1 MKRVLLS
8 FVIVAG
14 LAFGTTSC
22 SKAKDSAKKAG
33 DAVENAA
40 EKTGDA
46 VKQAAEK
53 TKEAV
58 KEGAEAVKEGAEKA
72 VDAVTD
78 NAQVEKGK
86 ALFTSKTCATC
97 HGVDKKVL
105 GPSIKN
111 IVKVYSEKGANMV
124 KFLKGNSAPIV
135 DTDPGQVAIM
145 KANVD
150 GFLKDMKAEELQAVT
165 AYMRSVGK

>member
-8 FVIVAG
+8 LVVVAG

-33 DAVENAA
+33 EAVEHAA

-46 VKQAAEK
+46 VKHAAEK
-53 TKEAV
+53 TT
-58 KEGAEAVKEGAEKA
+58 EAVKEGAEK
-72 VDAVTD
+72 VGNAVTD

-111 IVKVYSEKGANMV
+111 IVKVYSDKGANMV
-124 KFLKGNSAPIV
+124 KFLKGNSEAIV
-135 DTDPGQVAIM
+135 DTDAGQVAIM
-145 KANVD
+145 KANID
-150 GFLKDMKAEELQAVT
+150 GFLKEMKAEELQAIT